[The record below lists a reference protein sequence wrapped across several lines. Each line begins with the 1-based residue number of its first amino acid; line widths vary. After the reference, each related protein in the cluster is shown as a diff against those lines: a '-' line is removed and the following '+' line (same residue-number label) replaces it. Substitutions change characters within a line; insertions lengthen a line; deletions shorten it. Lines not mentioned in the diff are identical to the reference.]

1 MLNSGRNITSNMNK
15 LRELERGVREIFTA
29 QDLAVV
35 WGYPDKRKLFELIK
49 YYVQRGE
56 IFAIARGLYA
66 KRDYTEKE
74 LRANSRLLYCIANKL
89 VPNSYVSLF
98 TVLKAEGVIDQYYDG
113 VYSIASRRVV
123 RNVRGIKFE
132 YRRVSPK
139 ILWSDWG
146 IEDVEG
152 NRVASLER
160 AVLDTWYSEG
170 SWELGRTHTLDMV
183 KLKQGSAVYGGRVA
197 RRVKNAKY

>member
-15 LRELERGVREIFTA
+15 LRELERGVGEIFTA

-35 WGYPDKRKLFELIK
+35 WGYPDERKLFELIK
-49 YYVQRGE
+49 YYVQRKE
-56 IFAIARGLYA
+56 IFALARGLYA

-74 LRANSRLLYCIANKL
+74 LRADSHLLYSIANKL

-98 TVLKAEGVIDQYYDG
+98 TVLKAEGVIDQYYDR
-113 VYSIASRRVV
+113 VYSIASRSVV
-123 RNVRGIKFE
+123 RIVKEIKFE
-132 YRRVSPK
+132 YRRVAPK

-146 IEDVEG
+146 IENVDG
-152 NRVASLER
+152 NRVASRER
-160 AVLDTWYSEG
+160 AVLDTWYCEG
-170 SWELGRTHTLDMV
+170 SWELGRIDSLDMV

-197 RRVKNAKY
+197 RRVKDAKY